1 VALQTTR
8 LQDWNDRVG
17 NPGWIDEVWDDQ
29 RMRVDHFHVE
39 NHGRQ
44 VPGDP
49 ADARVIVKDVQ
60 ENPSRTLYIPPGNVD
75 VLPAGWTRPAPG
87 VVARDLAPGIVL
99 RVQDDGQGGI
109 NGNGWGWQFSNPA
122 AADPGVPSL

>member
-1 VALQTTR
+1 MPFEPVVSIGSPVT
-8 LQDWNDRVG
+8 VG
-17 NPGWIDEVWDDQ
+17 
-29 RMRVDHFHVE
+29 
-39 NHGRQ
+39 
-44 VPGDP
+44 
-49 ADARVIVKDVQ
+49 AA
-60 ENPSRTLYIPPGNVD
+60 
-75 VLPAGWTRPAPG
+75 LPAGWTHPAPG